1 MDQQTMDQ
9 LAAQMQGASAQM
21 EAAMKN
27 IPPEQRVMMEKM
39 LKGKMPAAAAA
50 PVAVVFTAKGSGT
63 ASGYAC
69 TKYDG
74 MRGTE
79 KVVDLCAAQ
88 AAALKLAAG
97 DSQVYEKMREFTSGM
112 LKAMQ
117 NSPFASAMSVG
128 GMQSGIQGFP
138 VEETTYSGGKATTK
152 EVVKSI
158 TDVAATDADFSTG
171 TAKKMEMLPGAAKG
185 RGK

>member
-1 MDQQTMDQ
+1 
-9 LAAQMQGASAQM
+9 
-21 EAAMKN
+21 
-27 IPPEQRVMMEKM
+27 
-39 LKGKMPAAAAA
+39 
-50 PVAVVFTAKGSGT
+50 GT

-97 DSQVYEKMREFTSGM
+97 DSQVYDKMREFTAGM
-112 LKAMQ
+112 MKSLQ
-117 NSPFASAMSVG
+117 NSPFASAMSIG

-138 VEETTYSGGKATTK
+138 VEETTYSGGKATRK
-152 EVVKSI
+152 DVLKSL
-158 TDVAATDADFSTG
+158 TDVSVTDADFSTG
-171 TAKKMEMLPGAAKG
+171 TAKKMDMGIPSAPKG
-185 RGK
+185 RSK